1 MANELV
7 LFSDIEKMG
16 MVIAKSNLFGVKT
29 PDQAIALC
37 LLAQAEG
44 LHPATAARD
53 YHIINGRPALK
64 ADAMLARFQAAGGTV
79 KFTEYTDA
87 RVAAEFSH
95 PAGGTITVDWDK
107 ARAAAAGLNTD
118 TWKKYPRAMLR
129 ARVISEAIRTIYPGV
144 LQGMYTPE
152 EVMDMQEIPAREEKV
167 VAHEVL
173 ASEEQVDRLL
183 TECETRGVD
192 YTKVSSWA
200 VKKYGLLDITAI
212 TSSQIEE
219 VTAEIMKRP
228 VKEADDA
235 K

>member
-1 MANELV
+1 MANEMV
-7 LFSDIEKMG
+7 IFSDIEKIG
-16 MVIAKSNLFGVKT
+16 TAIAKSNLFGVKT

-87 RVAAEFSH
+87 RVAAEFNH

-152 EVMDMQEIPAREEKV
+152 EVEGMSDTPVREVKD
-167 VAHEVL
+167 VAPQVL
-173 ASEEQVDRLL
+173 ASEAQVDKLFH
-183 TECETRGVD
+183 ECELRGVE
-192 YTKVSSWA
+192 YQKVSSWA
-200 VKKYGLLDITAI
+200 VTKDGLLDITAI
-212 TSSQIEE
+212 TAAQIDE
-219 VTAEIMKRP
+219 VTAEIMKRA
-228 VKEADDA
+228 VKEPVHE
-235 K
+235 